1 MERKEIKMSDHN
13 GNWKSAPR
21 WVRIVVYSILG
32 VIGAA
37 ALGVLFGLIIM
48 WLWNWLMPMLFGLKT
63 ITYWEGVGIFIL
75 AKILFGSIG
84 SSGGE
89 SKKSKDKKERRIH
102 VKIGKDEKAE
112 AGDEER
118 YDEWWETEGKKAFEE
133 YAKDKREDKEN
144 T

>member
-1 MERKEIKMSDHN
+1 
-13 GNWKSAPR
+13 
-21 WVRIVVYSILG
+21 